1 MTPTREDNNIKL
13 FTYGGKTY
21 KLDFETNRVS
31 GYIDDIDSLKQMILK
46 TLNTNRFEHI
56 IYSWNWGNELNKL
69 VGEGIT
75 YVIPE
80 IKRYIKEALSVDDR
94 IDLVKDFKFSRL
106 SKDQLLVE
114 FTVDNIYGEPLIV
127 NYVFKGGCIVNV

>member
-1 MTPTREDNNIKL
+1 MIPTREDNNIKL

-31 GYIDDIDSLKQMILK
+31 GFIDDIDSLKQMILK
-46 TLNTNRFEHI
+46 ALNTNRFEHI

-127 NYVFKGGCIVNV
+127 NYVFKGGV

>member
-1 MTPTREDNNIKL
+1 MIPIREDNNIKL

-31 GYIDDIDSLKQMILK
+31 GFIDDIDSLKQMILK
-46 TLNTNRFEHI
+46 ALNTNRFEHI

-80 IKRYIKEALSVDDR
+80 IERYIKEALSVDDR

-114 FTVDNIYGEPLIV
+114 FTVDNIYGEPLLV
-127 NYVFKGGCIVNV
+127 NYVFKGGV